1 MQADAKAAQRQHS
14 LLFLLG
20 CSRKLLIGLLTRST
34 TIAPAAAAAAAAAGD
49 NRGDALAGSMGSR
62 VLTAATCAVFMP
74 AQLDV
79 GPRVD
84 SRCATLGKD
93 AVLQPLRVP

>member
-1 MQADAKAAQRQHS
+1 
-14 LLFLLG
+14 
-20 CSRKLLIGLLTRST
+20 
-34 TIAPAAAAAAAAAGD
+34 
-49 NRGDALAGSMGSR
+49 MGSR
-62 VLTAATCAVFMP
+62 VLTAAICAVFMP